1 MNENNYVSDL
11 ALGRARKAIK
21 RLAKEHGVP
30 EEEVRR
36 EIEEAMLAGMAD
48 PDPEIQAQWA
58 AIRWRNGKP
67 TVDEFV
73 AYITEQIEA
82 QAEQMKNQ

>member
-1 MNENNYVSDL
+1 MAYYVSDEALKRAKRAIRRLSL
-11 ALGRARKAIK
+11 AYGVSEKEARA
-21 RLAKEHGVP
+21 EM
-30 EEEVRR
+30 
-36 EIEEAMLAGMAD
+36 EEAMLAGMAD

-73 AYITEQIEA
+73 AYITEQVEA